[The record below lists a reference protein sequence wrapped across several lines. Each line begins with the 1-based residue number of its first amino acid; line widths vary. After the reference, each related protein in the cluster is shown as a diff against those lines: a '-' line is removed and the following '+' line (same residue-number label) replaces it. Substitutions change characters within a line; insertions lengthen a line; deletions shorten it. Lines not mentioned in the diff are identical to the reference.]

1 MNAHIGADA
10 DSGLVHPITVTAA
23 NEADVEQIE
32 ELLHAK
38 EDVVHADAG
47 YSGAQTSVERQ
58 GLRWEIA
65 AKPGRIKAMKEGRNK
80 RALERIEKRKASI
93 RAKVKHPFRVIKR
106 LFDC

>member
-1 MNAHIGADA
+1 M
-10 DSGLVHPITVTAA
+10 
-23 NEADVEQIE
+23 
-32 ELLHAK
+32 
-38 EDVVHADAG
+38 VHADAG
-47 YSGAQTSVERQ
+47 YSGAQTRVERQ

-80 RALERIEKRKASI
+80 RAVERIEKRKASI